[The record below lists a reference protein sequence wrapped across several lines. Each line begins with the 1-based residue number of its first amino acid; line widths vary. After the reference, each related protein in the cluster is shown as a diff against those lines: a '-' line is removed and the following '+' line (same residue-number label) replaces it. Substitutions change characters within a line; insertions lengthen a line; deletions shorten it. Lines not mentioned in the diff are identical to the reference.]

1 MANSPTSNMLLI
13 LVRFIITLGHLLAIS
28 LVKGSLYVNIRNSL
42 DPQLTV
48 QNGYVAGGGF
58 ALSLTKSSLM

>member
-1 MANSPTSNMLLI
+1 MLFI

-28 LVKGSLYVNIRNSL
+28 LVKGSLNVNIRNSL

-58 ALSLTKSSLM
+58 ALCTESDEIIADVNAL